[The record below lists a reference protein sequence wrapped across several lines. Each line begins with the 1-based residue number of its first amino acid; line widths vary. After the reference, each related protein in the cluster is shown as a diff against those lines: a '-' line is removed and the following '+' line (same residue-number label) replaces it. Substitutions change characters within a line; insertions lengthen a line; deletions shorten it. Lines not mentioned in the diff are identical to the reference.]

1 MPTSLGET
9 LLFLNSHTI
18 LISRAPKS
26 WSFGFLTLEADLSW
40 RRLGVRKLMSMR
52 IFFFFAFC
60 NHLLHLPREVLVF
73 LSPCWHH
80 LQSLAIFFHLWRV
93 CWLHLDSTG
102 GDLDNGVFASV
113 LLYSCKMPTK
123 CKNSLCWLMKSRAP
137 WYILNLAM
145 SSVFS
150 PSSVSSY
157 VLGSII
163 LGNSSSNQ
171 EFWRSLFLLGFEW
184 DWTNQHC
191 WEETFLQTF

>member
-9 LLFLNSHTI
+9 LLLFLNSHTI

-26 WSFGFLTLEADLSW
+26 WSFGFLTLEDDLSW
-40 RRLGVRKLMSMR
+40 RRLGVRKLMSR
-52 IFFFFAFC
+52 IIFFFFCLLQSFIASPQGGSFLSLSLLTSFAVTG
-60 NHLLHLPREVLVF
+60 HLLPSMESVLAPF
-73 LSPCWHH
+73 
-80 LQSLAIFFHLWRV
+80 R
-93 CWLHLDSTG
+93 LHW

-123 CKNSLCWLMKSRAP
+123 SKNSLCWLMKSRAP

-163 LGNSSSNQ
+163 LGNNSSNK
-171 EFWRSLFLLGFEW
+171 EFWRSLFLLGFER
-184 DWTNQHC
+184 D
-191 WEETFLQTF
+191 